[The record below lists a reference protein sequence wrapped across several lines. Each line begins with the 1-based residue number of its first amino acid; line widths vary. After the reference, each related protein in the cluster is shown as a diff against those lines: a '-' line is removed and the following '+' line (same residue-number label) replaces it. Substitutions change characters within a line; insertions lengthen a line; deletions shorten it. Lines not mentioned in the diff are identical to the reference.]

1 MSHAVLVD
9 TSVFAYAL
17 GGQHTYQQPC
27 REFLW
32 SARDQGLELHASV
45 EMVRELVFHRMRR
58 TDPETAAQQGRLAGR
73 ACVLHAFDE
82 RVLSVALELMEAGRL
97 RGRGAVHA
105 ATAEVAGIA
114 GIVST
119 DAAFDDVADRI
130 DPVQWAT
137 G

>member
-1 MSHAVLVD
+1 MSQVVLVD
-9 TSVFAYAL
+9 TSVFVYAL
-17 GGQHTYQQPC
+17 GGRHRFQQPC

-45 EMVRELVFHRMRR
+45 EMVQELVFHRMRKVDPR
-58 TDPETAAQQGRLAGR
+58 TAVEQGRLAAR

-82 RVLSVALELMEAGRL
+82 RVLGRALEMIEAGRL
-97 RGRGAVHA
+97 RGRDAVHA
-105 ATAEVAGIA
+105 ATAEVAGIT

-119 DAAFDDVADRI
+119 DSAFDDVIDRI
-130 DPVQWAT
+130 DPAQWTA